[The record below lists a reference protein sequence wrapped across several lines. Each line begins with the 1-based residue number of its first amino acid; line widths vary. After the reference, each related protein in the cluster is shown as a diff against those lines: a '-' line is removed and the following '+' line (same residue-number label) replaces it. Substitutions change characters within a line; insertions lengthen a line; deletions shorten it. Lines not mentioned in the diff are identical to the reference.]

1 MTSTVEGH
9 CQIFLDIYPSET
21 YVSPYENSIPVIFT
35 VIVALLFLIMAVFFV
50 VYNGYALSSDRSLN
64 FELPSYIIV
73 LFPLRFV
80 QNRNKKVENAAARSN
95 AIVSSLFPSNVRDLE
110 VHVSKGKNRSKSA
123 TNNKENDVGV
133 YKSKPIADL
142 FPETTV
148 LFGDIVGFTAWS
160 SVRDPTQVFTLLETV
175 YHAFDEIAHKRRI
188 FKVETI
194 GDCYVGMFH
203 DCKIK
208 ISSC

>member
-1 MTSTVEGH
+1 MIVN
-9 CQIFLDIYPSET
+9 FLQ
-21 YVSPYENSIPVIFT
+21 
-35 VIVALLFLIMAVFFV
+35 
-50 VYNGYALSSDRSLN
+50 
-64 FELPSYIIV
+64 
-73 LFPLRFV
+73 RFV
-80 QNRNKKVENAAARSN
+80 QSRNKKVENVAARSN
-95 AIVSSLFPSNVRDLE
+95 AIVSSLFPSNVRDRLLAENLE
-110 VHVSKGKNRSKSA
+110 VQVSKGKSRSKTDGNGSL
-123 TNNKENDVGV
+123 NDVAV

-194 GDCYVGMFH
+194 GDCYVG
-203 DCKIK
+203 KY
-208 ISSC
+208 SVSCLRYIIFQIVVS

>member
-1 MTSTVEGH
+1 MIVHTRIPYSR
-9 CQIFLDIYPSET
+9 QI
-21 YVSPYENSIPVIFT
+21 SIT
-35 VIVALLFLIMAVFFV
+35 FF
-50 VYNGYALSSDRSLN
+50 
-64 FELPSYIIV
+64 F
-73 LFPLRFV
+73 LRFV
-80 QNRNKKVENAAARSN
+80 QSRNKKVENVAARSN
-95 AIVSSLFPSNVRDLE
+95 AIVSSLFPSNVRDRLLAE
-110 VHVSKGKNRSKSA
+110 NLDVKVTKGRNRSKDGNSHV
-123 TNNKENDVGV
+123 NDVAV

-194 GDCYVGMFH
+194 GDCYVGAYH
-203 DCKIK
+203 C
-208 ISSC
+208 

>member
-1 MTSTVEGH
+1 MDK
-9 CQIFLDIYPSET
+9 F
-21 YVSPYENSIPVIFT
+21 
-35 VIVALLFLIMAVFFV
+35 VFQ
-50 VYNGYALSSDRSLN
+50 S
-64 FELPSYIIV
+64 
-73 LFPLRFV
+73 FV
-80 QNRNKKVENAAARSN
+80 QSRNKKVENVAARSN
-95 AIVSSLFPSNVRDLE
+95 AIVSSLFPSNVRDRLLAENLE
-110 VHVSKGKNRSKSA
+110 VQVSKGKNRSKGDGTSGA
-123 TNNKENDVGV
+123 NDVAV

-194 GDCYVGMFH
+194 GDCYVGTFH
-203 DCKIK
+203 LS
-208 ISSC
+208 ISKFDFVFLSIAHLSHSIPTLRCFSCLWTP